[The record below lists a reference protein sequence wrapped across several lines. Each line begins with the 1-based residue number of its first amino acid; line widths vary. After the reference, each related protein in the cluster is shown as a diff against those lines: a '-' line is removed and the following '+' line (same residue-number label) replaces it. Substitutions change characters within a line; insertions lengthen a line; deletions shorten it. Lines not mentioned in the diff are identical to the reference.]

1 MSSHIRIL
9 AQDPNFSLLFHLATP
24 SFLPLLLSTPS
35 PRIPFHKAMPEQGKC
50 RYFSHTHTKQSH
62 CCGRRRCCCCC
73 CCRHLTHTS
82 DLRFSHASKITTT
95 ILELRV
101 CVCMCVHMLC
111 FCWCCVFSTLI
122 LIAWHWLRTRRQQS
136 SRAEQQHSCCYCAV
150 TNGTLRNMACVASLC
165 IT

>member
-24 SFLPLLLSTPS
+24 SFLPLLLPHTFPQGNAWTRQMSLLFTHT
-35 PRIPFHKAMPEQGKC
+35 HKAKSLLRSPSLLLLLLLSPPH
-50 RYFSHTHTKQSH
+50 SHERSSFFACIQSNNNNIW
-62 CCGRRRCCCCC
+62 
-73 CCRHLTHTS
+73 
-82 DLRFSHASKITTT
+82 ASSM
-95 ILELRV
+95 
-101 CVCMCVHMLC
+101 CVCVHMLC

-136 SRAEQQHSCCYCAV
+136 SRAEQQHSFCYCAV